1 MSTLLRSRS
10 YRRTATVCVTL
21 SIILTYGGP
30 GFAQTLDVGPIR
42 EALERS
48 AAASAL
54 SVGSTTVL
62 QATPETVA
70 GVDPVE
76 TIGETVSPQML
87 NPPLRRASPPLP
99 RSRAGKTARQIGAA
113 VIGSIGGM
121 MVGGRV
127 GAALEGKS
135 CACDDPG
142 LKGFLVGAPVGMAIG
157 AVLGVLAI
165 QN

>member
-1 MSTLLRSRS
+1 MSTSLRSR
-10 YRRTATVCVTL
+10 RRTATACVTV
-21 SIILTYGGP
+21 SCMLTWGGP
-30 GFAQTLDVGPIR
+30 GFAQTLDAGPIR

-48 AAASAL
+48 AAESAL

-62 QATPETVA
+62 PMTPYTVA

-76 TIGETVSPQML
+76 TIGETVSPRML

-127 GAALEGKS
+127 GAALEGTS
-135 CACDDPG
+135 CRCDDPG

-157 AVLGVLAI
+157 AVLGVLAVR
-165 QN
+165 N